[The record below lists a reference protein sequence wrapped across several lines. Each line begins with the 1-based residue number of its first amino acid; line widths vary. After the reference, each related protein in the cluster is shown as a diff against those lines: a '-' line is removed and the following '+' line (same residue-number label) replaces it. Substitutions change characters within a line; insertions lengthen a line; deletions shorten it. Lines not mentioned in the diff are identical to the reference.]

1 MCCVVLIETP
11 CAVFCDQNMKPA
23 FDLEYFLF
31 ERRNHDNGNTHNTVA
46 QSVLARVQLE
56 ELKFTADTLMLKAR
70 EFQASASFFIKFC
83 VLLVDDAFVCLSCL
97 MAERILDGNDE
108 VGSLSGPFEQDWNGG

>member
-1 MCCVVLIETP
+1 MV
-11 CAVFCDQNMKPA
+11 QNMKPA

-31 ERRNHDNGNTHNTVA
+31 ERRNQDNGNTHNSIA

-70 EFQASASFFIKFC
+70 EYQVSHLRGLPMLRVFEFG
-83 VLLVDDAFVCLSCL
+83 VCDHC
-97 MAERILDGNDE
+97 
-108 VGSLSGPFEQDWNGG
+108 